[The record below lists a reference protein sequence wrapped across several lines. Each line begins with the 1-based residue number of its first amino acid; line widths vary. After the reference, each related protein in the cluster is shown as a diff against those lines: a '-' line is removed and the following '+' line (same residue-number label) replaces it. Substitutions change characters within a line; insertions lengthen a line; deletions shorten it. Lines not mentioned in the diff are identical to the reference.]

1 MLNDFALGEGRN
13 SVDAEN
19 DQLGLLSGRS
29 NGLLLNQKT
38 IKNDREEINLDEL
51 NALLEEV
58 DGKKF
63 EDKFSKIVSSP

>member
-1 MLNDFALGEGRN
+1 M
-13 SVDAEN
+13 
-19 DQLGLLSGRS
+19 
-29 NGLLLNQKT
+29 LLNQNT

-63 EDKFSKIVSSP
+63 EDKFTKMVSSPSKNQNLGLPQHQM